1 MAYVNPQLQEQ
12 TTDMILLLKE
22 WVVNTSQK
30 IYSKEKYAGEECGC
44 CWRKLALGNSYV
56 SIMECYAFNVTEYGP
71 SKQNSDFYNCLTEA
85 ELKLVLEKSKKL
97 TISDC

>member
-22 WVVNTSQK
+22 WVVDTSQE
-30 IYSKEKYAGEECGC
+30 IISKEKYGEDICDC
-44 CWRKLALGNSYV
+44 CSRKLALANSYV
-56 SIMECYAFNVTEYGP
+56 NIMQCYAFEVVGEDEP
-71 SKQNSDFYNCLTEA
+71 YNCLTEA
-85 ELKLVLEKSKKL
+85 ELKLVLQKSKKI

>member
-12 TTDMILLLKE
+12 TTEMILLLKE

-56 SIMECYAFNVTEYGP
+56 SIMECY
-71 SKQNSDFYNCLTEA
+71 DFQIIDEDKPYNCLTEA
-85 ELKLVLEKSKKL
+85 ELKLVIEKSKKL

>member
-56 SIMECYAFNVTEYGP
+56 GIMECYAFDLLTDGKNPQTDY
-71 SKQNSDFYNCLTEA
+71 YNCLTEA
-85 ELKLVLEKSKKL
+85 ELRLVLEKSKKL

>member
-12 TTDMILLLKE
+12 TTEMILLLKE

-56 SIMECYAFNVTEYGP
+56 SIMECY
-71 SKQNSDFYNCLTEA
+71 DFQIIDEDTPYNCLTEA
-85 ELKLVLEKSKKL
+85 ELKLVIEKSKKL

>member
-56 SIMECYAFNVTEYGP
+56 SIMECYAFNIYGVDKLP
-71 SKQNSDFYNCLTEA
+71 TDYYNCLTEA
-85 ELKLVLEKSKKL
+85 ELRLVLQKSKKL

>member
-1 MAYVNPQLQEQ
+1 
-12 TTDMILLLKE
+12 MILLLKE

-56 SIMECYAFNVTEYGP
+56 GIMECYAFAVVGEDEP
-71 SKQNSDFYNCLTEA
+71 YNCLTEA
-85 ELKLVLEKSKKL
+85 ELRLVLEKSKKL

>member
-56 SIMECYAFNVTEYGP
+56 GIMECYAFAVIDEDEP
-71 SKQNSDFYNCLTEA
+71 YNCLTEA
-85 ELKLVLEKSKKL
+85 ELRLVLEKSKKL

>member
-22 WVVNTSQK
+22 WVVDTSQK
-30 IYSKEKYAGEECGC
+30 IYSKEKYAGGECGC
-44 CWRKLALGNSYV
+44 CWRKLALANSYV
-56 SIMECYAFNVTEYGP
+56 GIMECYAFEEVGEDEP
-71 SKQNSDFYNCLTEA
+71 YNCLTEA
-85 ELKLVLEKSKKL
+85 ELKLVLEKSKKI

>member
-44 CWRKLALGNSYV
+44 CWRKLSLGNSYV
-56 SIMECYAFNVTEYGP
+56 GIMECYSFAVVGAEEP
-71 SKQNSDFYNCLTEA
+71 YNCLTEA
-85 ELKLVLEKSKKL
+85 ELRLVLQKSKKL

>member
-22 WVVNTSQK
+22 WAVDTSQK
-30 IYSKEKYAGEECGC
+30 IISKEKYGEDICDC
-44 CWRKLALGNSYV
+44 CSRKLALANSYV
-56 SIMECYAFNVTEYGP
+56 NIMQCY
-71 SKQNSDFYNCLTEA
+71 DFAVVGADEPYNCLTEA
-85 ELKLVLEKSKKL
+85 ELNLVLQKSKAI

>member
-30 IYSKEKYAGEECGC
+30 IYSKEKYAGEECDC
-44 CWRKLALGNSYV
+44 CWRKLSLANTYV
-56 SIMECYAFNVTEYGP
+56 DIMQCYNFQVVG
-71 SKQNSDFYNCLTEA
+71 SDEPYNCLTEA
-85 ELKLVLEKSKKL
+85 ELKLVLQKSKKI

>member
-22 WVVNTSQK
+22 WVVDTSQK
-30 IYSKEKYAGEECGC
+30 IFSKEKYGEDICDC
-44 CWRKLALGNSYV
+44 CSRKMALANSYV
-56 SIMECYAFNVTEYGP
+56 NIMQCFNFNIYGVDKLP
-71 SKQNSDFYNCLTEA
+71 TDYYNCLTED
-85 ELKLVLEKSKKL
+85 ELRLVLQKSKAI